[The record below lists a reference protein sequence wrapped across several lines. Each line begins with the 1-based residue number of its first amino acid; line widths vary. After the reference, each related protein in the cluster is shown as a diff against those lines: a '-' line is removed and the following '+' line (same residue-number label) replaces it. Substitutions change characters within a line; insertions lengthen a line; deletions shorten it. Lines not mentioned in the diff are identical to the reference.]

1 MRRLFIIYAI
11 MVAIS
16 SYAQDIIIT
25 NKAQKIDAKI
35 LEASASEIKYK
46 KIDNIDISMS
56 IFRTDRS
63 NKSIYFMAN
72 QL

>member
-25 NKAQKIDAKI
+25 KKAQKIDAKI

-46 KIDNIDISMS
+46 KMIILTVQYIHF
-56 IFRTDRS
+56 ILTR
-63 NKSIYFMAN
+63 
-72 QL
+72 